1 MFSNLRQSILQLNTD
16 VKTVANC
23 EKAKKLRKK
32 LLSIGL
38 PLAIG
43 GFGGVLICFI
53 LFTVFSIQSV
63 ENMSGFNVGVLI
75 PFFLIIPCALAGG
88 IGAMLLS
95 LAMQITLTAY
105 VSETVDETLKITCP
119 RCQNVMEANAKFCG
133 KCGKAFSTIC
143 PSCQAENDNENK
155 YCSQCGQPL

>member
-1 MFSNLRQSILQLNTD
+1 MFANLRQSILQLNAD
-16 VKTVANC
+16 VKNVANC

-53 LFTVFSIQSV
+53 LFTVLSIQSV

-75 PFFLIIPCALAGG
+75 PFFLIIPCALAGA
-88 IGAMLLS
+88 IGGMLLS
-95 LAMQITLTAY
+95 LAMQITVTAY

-119 RCQNVMEANAKFCG
+119 NCKEPADASAKFCG
-133 KCGKAFSTIC
+133 KCGTAFVKVC
-143 PSCQAENDNENK
+143 PSCQAQNDNTNEF
-155 YCSQCGQPL
+155 CSQCGQKL